1 MIDITNN
8 YLSAQDLSYF
18 INSFNPNNETEQ
30 SSRYIDTYNEENFGS
45 VLVEKLRNF
54 PFFLFG
60 IVPDS
65 IYMGKNPNT
74 TNIQLCHIIYEE
86 NCPKSPL
93 YPVIDKLFADKLNIL
108 CWVRIKLNI
117 VFSRESIIEHGFH
130 TDVSSKVPD
139 MVVDKDNIK
148 TSIYYFNTNNG
159 YTLFKDG
166 KKIDS
171 VQNRLITFP
180 SSMEHTGTTCT
191 DQPFRL
197 VLNMNYI
204 PLKDKIKIHGNFR
217 HLSVQNS

>member
-1 MIDITNN
+1 
-8 YLSAQDLSYF
+8 
-18 INSFNPNNETEQ
+18 
-30 SSRYIDTYNEENFGS
+30 
-45 VLVEKLRNF
+45 
-54 PFFLFG
+54 
-60 IVPDS
+60 
-65 IYMGKNPNT
+65 
-74 TNIQLCHIIYEE
+74 
-86 NCPKSPL
+86 
-93 YPVIDKLFADKLNIL
+93 
-108 CWVRIKLNI
+108 
-117 VFSRESIIEHGFH
+117 
-130 TDVSSKVPD
+130 

-204 PLKDKIKIHGNFR
+204 PLKDK
-217 HLSVQNS
+217 NS